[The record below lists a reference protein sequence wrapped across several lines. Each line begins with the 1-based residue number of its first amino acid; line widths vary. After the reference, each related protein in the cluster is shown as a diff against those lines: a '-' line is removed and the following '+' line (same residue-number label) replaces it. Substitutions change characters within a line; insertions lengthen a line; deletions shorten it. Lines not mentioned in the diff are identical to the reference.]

1 MTYNNSN
8 HYCIGVKKVKTLNFR
23 RTQFDETAALWNGWL
38 VSLRWE
44 KLPINF
50 IAQNALGTK

>member
-1 MTYNNSN
+1 MCTAY
-8 HYCIGVKKVKTLNFR
+8 IALKKIKTLNFC
-23 RTQFDETAALWNGWL
+23 RTYFDETAALWNGWL